1 MRMRVLLLCSA
12 FVLLAL
18 PGRAEKMNSRF
29 GHVYWGLGPNLSLLG
44 NLRVGFSDFELG
56 LIQGT
61 GAGVMWVQRT
71 ASPVFLQLG
80 VAGTNGGTGLIG
92 GGGFEWNTS
101 SYFRLRTDITVST
114 DSALQTQ
121 SFVSVGGVFVL

>member
-1 MRMRVLLLCSA
+1 MTRRLLFA
-12 FVLLAL
+12 LAL
-18 PGRAEKMNSRF
+18 FLAPLTGHAEPMNSRF
-29 GHVYWGLGPNLSLLG
+29 GHFYWGLGPNFSLLG
-44 NLRVGFSDFELG
+44 NLRLGFNAVELG

-71 ASPVFLQLG
+71 SSPLFLQLG
-80 VAGTNGGTGLIG
+80 VIGTSGGAGIIG
-92 GGGFEWNTS
+92 GGGLEWNTS